1 MPKTPDL
8 LFASERTAAR
18 LVDMKPDEFRALV
31 DRGLLPPPR
40 KIGNV
45 ERFDL
50 AELQAVIRGDLIGG
64 GEMKW

>member
-1 MPKTPDL
+1 MPKAPDL

-18 LVDMKPDEFRALV
+18 LVDMKPDEFRDLV

-40 KIGNV
+40 RIGNV